1 MKTNAKSEGQSAKG
15 HPQGCLGDSPHLT
28 SPRVHAKPSTNTPS
42 GERNRKAASLS
53 PRKEGINGLVPWRG
67 EGRGEGLSLS
77 SFILRHSSFRSCGYI
92 LFELVLAITIFSI
105 AVLGLAKALNQSLD
119 TANLLKRD
127 QIVRI
132 GMRNF
137 FEEIRRKPLTDMSTS
152 SMDTTYGITYTSTT
166 EPVSLRTTNGSTLQD
181 LYNVTIKATS
191 EFNGIPEEAT
201 LSVYVHKPAQQ

>member
-1 MKTNAKSEGQSAKG
+1 MKTTCTAPLRGGPSQR
-15 HPQGCLGDSPHLT
+15 P
-28 SPRVHAKPSTNTPS
+28 PR
-42 GERNRKAASLS
+42 
-53 PRKEGINGLVPWRG
+53 RG
-67 EGRGEGLSLS
+67 GVQ
-77 SFILRHSSFRSCGYI
+77 GYI

-127 QIVRI
+127 QIIRV

-152 SMDTTYGITYTSTT
+152 YMDTTYGITYTSTT
-166 EPVSLRTTNGSTLQD
+166 EPVSLRTTSGSTLPD
-181 LYNVTIKATS
+181 LYNLTIKATS